1 MIRKMES
8 FVNPRV
14 EFDPASRVSRHAS
27 LSLLSRISRSPPPP
41 PSLFSLAPFL
51 PLARSLTHLLGGNKR
66 SNWCGQKTREKKSE
80 KGESASRSER
90 MEGAE
95 GKKKKERP
103 LLLPSPPPL
112 CLLCP
117 LPPPVEGNRSSA
129 VQERDEDV
137 RASVD
142 SGIEGGTEK
151 ERTREKE
158 GGKRSATKVA
168 VTPCKASKLNG

>member
-1 MIRKMES
+1 MGRKRE
-8 FVNPRV
+8 RK
-14 EFDPASRVSRHAS
+14 R
-27 LSLLSRISRSPPPP
+27 
-41 PSLFSLAPFL
+41 
-51 PLARSLTHLLGGNKR
+51 ARRGRARAEAKGWKER
-66 SNWCGQKTREKKSE
+66 REKKRR
-80 KGESASRSER
+80 KG
-90 MEGAE
+90 
-95 GKKKKERP
+95 P
-103 LLLPSPPPL
+103 FFFPPPL
-112 CLLCP
+112 SASSVP

-151 ERTREKE
+151 ERTREK

>member
-1 MIRKMES
+1 MIRKIES

-27 LSLLSRISRSPPPP
+27 LSLLSRISRSPP

-95 GKKKKERP
+95 EKKKERP
-103 LLLPSPPPL
+103 LLLPPL
-112 CLLCP
+112 SLSSS
-117 LPPPVEGNRSSA
+117 LPRWRGIVRQRFKKGTKTS
-129 VQERDEDV
+129 ER
-137 RASVD
+137 AWIA
-142 SGIEGGTEK
+142 G
-151 ERTREKE
+151 
-158 GGKRSATKVA
+158 
-168 VTPCKASKLNG
+168 

>member
-1 MIRKMES
+1 MIRKIES

-27 LSLLSRISRSPPPP
+27 LSLLSRISRSPP

-80 KGESASRSER
+80 KRESASRSER

-95 GKKKKERP
+95 EKKKERP
-103 LLLPSPPPL
+103 LLLP
-112 CLLCP
+112 P
-117 LPPPVEGNRSSA
+117 LPLSSSLPRWRGI
-129 VQERDEDV
+129 VRQRFKKGTKTSER
-137 RASVD
+137 AWIA
-142 SGIEGGTEK
+142 G
-151 ERTREKE
+151 
-158 GGKRSATKVA
+158 
-168 VTPCKASKLNG
+168 